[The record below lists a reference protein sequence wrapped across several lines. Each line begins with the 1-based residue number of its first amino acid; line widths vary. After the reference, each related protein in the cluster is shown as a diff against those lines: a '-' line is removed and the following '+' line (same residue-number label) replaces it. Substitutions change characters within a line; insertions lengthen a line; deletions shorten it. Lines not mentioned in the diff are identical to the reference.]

1 MTLTDDI
8 FQEQAEIE
16 HTFAASAF
24 TDPKYVLEI
33 CGWVKP
39 EMLIDN
45 RVRQFWTLL
54 KDGTESMKAAYD
66 SGIVPDVLGWVTKMP
81 TTYEANTYALQI
93 SKYNYLASI
102 GSRLSLLAQNIAR
115 KDVEAIGHLLD
126 EMSAERP
133 VSMALPPNANDVNH
147 EFIDAV
153 VKENRN
159 ILTGIPALDNNTGG
173 LERQTLSVLAGRP
186 SMGKSSMALQ
196 IARNAAGPG
205 NHKAIFFS
213 LEMSRVNLWA
223 RAACPA
229 AGVTWMDVR
238 AKRISM
244 AKEHELLT
252 EAADL
257 AASYGDRLRIE
268 DKRSTTDSIWS
279 ITANARPDIVFI
291 DHLRRIKDKGDNET
305 QRLGMMTE
313 RLSDM
318 AKELDCHVMVLAQLN
333 REVENQN
340 DKRPQLKDLR
350 DSGQIEEN
358 ADQVFMLYRDSYYNA
373 SKPELKNVAELW
385 IRKFR
390 DGVRDSAIKL
400 SFDEK
405 QQWFNPINF

>member
-1 MTLTDDI
+1 MRRV
-8 FQEQAEIE
+8 
-16 HTFAASAF
+16 AAA
-24 TDPKYVLEI
+24 I
-33 CGWVKP
+33 
-39 EMLIDN
+39 
-45 RVRQFWTLL
+45 
-54 KDGTESMKAAYD
+54 
-66 SGIVPDVLGWVTKMP
+66 SGKRASTRRSSSPGGCEPGPVT
-81 TTYEANTYALQI
+81 
-93 SKYNYLASI
+93 
-102 GSRLSLLAQNIAR
+102 GSGNGFI
-115 KDVEAIGHLLD
+115 
-126 EMSAERP
+126 
-133 VSMALPPNANDVNH
+133 ALPLQWHPGAEAGATATPIDGGRVTGAADHARADENALIANG
-147 EFIDAV
+147 IAV
-153 VKENRN
+153 VRVHQLVADVHEVV
-159 ILTGIPALDNNTGG
+159 AL
-173 LERQTLSVLAGRP
+173 V
-186 SMGKSSMALQ
+186 
-196 IARNAAGPG
+196 
-205 NHKAIFFS
+205 
-213 LEMSRVNLWA
+213 
-223 RAACPA
+223 
-229 AGVTWMDVR
+229 
-238 AKRISM
+238 
-244 AKEHELLT
+244 